1 MKKTLLAL
9 LALILTLASCRVNAP
24 VAQQS
29 GKEDTAFLL
38 FISGGEYAGK
48 EVTVTIDG
56 TTPFTAKVVKQKK
69 AARFG
74 TQYAVATGPH
84 AHRLLRRKDALPEE
98 TLPLHPGDQADH
110 SPLIPYR

>member
-9 LALILTLASCRVNAP
+9 MALILTLASCRVNAP

-38 FISGGEYAGK
+38 FISGGQYAGK

-56 TTPFTAKVVKQKK
+56 SAPFTAKVVKQKK

-74 TQYAVATGPH
+74 TQYAVATG
-84 AHRLLRRKDALPEE
+84 ARTLTVTSGGQTLYQKKLFLSTQETKQI
-98 TLPLHPGDQADH
+98 TLP
-110 SPLIPYR
+110 